1 MNTDIALYWVQ
12 QALQTSAL
20 ICAPLL
26 GVALVVGLIVSIVQA
41 ITSIQEATLSYI
53 PKMLA
58 VAVVLLLLSPWM
70 IQMLADFTT
79 HVFAFIPNISK

>member
-12 QALQTSAL
+12 QALQTAAI
-20 ICAPLL
+20 ICTPLL
-26 GVALVVGLIVSIVQA
+26 GTALLVGLLVSILQA

-58 VAVVLLLLSPWM
+58 VAVILLLLSPWM
-70 IQMLADFTT
+70 LQMLADFTT
-79 HVFAFIPNISK
+79 QTFTFIPNISR